1 MPPNNRSHV
10 CWHVYGLLHRADRE
24 YNESIKAYKQA
35 LRIDSE
41 NLQILRDL
49 SLLQVQMR
57 DLSGFVKTRNTILS
71 LKSTQKIN
79 WLTYAVAKHLNGD
92 LEGAVSVIDIYIGTV
107 PEDSDELKRGYES
120 SELAMYKNRLLSEMP
135 DNLKAALD
143 HLGECKKVVVDET
156 ARLMTKGAYQL
167 RLGSYE
173 DAQQTF
179 MSLLDR
185 GLTEDYRVHS
195 GYMCALLEADGE
207 TCQAAAKLKGTRT
220 LATMKPLTGDQRQA
234 LLNTYQGNLA
244 ERFPRSAAVRRIPL
258 TLLEGEELKAAIDP
272 YCRKGLSKGVPSLG
286 CDLSALLLV
295 EQEGKFVPATDPVDV
310 RAHSTTAMVA
320 DLVDAYIVSLTTD
333 SKFPNG
339 ESSESP
345 STIMWAWYLR
355 SYIHEICGEYS
366 AALAMVDKAIEHTPT
381 GVDLYELK
389 ARILKASGDIEA
401 AAECLDVGRDLDKQD
416 RYINNQTTKYMLQA
430 NKAEVALERISLFVK
445 DEGNPEQMLSDM
457 QCSWYELELAECLRR
472 KSDWGKSLKKFTSV
486 VKHFEDWHEDQFD
499 FHSYCIRKGTLRAYL
514 DVLRFEEELWGLDN
528 YARAAE
534 GISRLYL
541 HLYDNPNLTKE
552 DEEPDYSSMTAA
564 ERKKAK
570 AIARKKKKAAEKKME
585 EEKAAAAEAA
595 NVNQKKG
602 AMPAVIDEDPNG
614 EALLKRDPLE
624 EAKKFSAI
632 LSRHAPSRL
641 STWLLQYDVAIR
653 RKKAVLAMQALFKG
667 RALDP
672 QNGELFT
679 RIVDF
684 SDKAS
689 PEDDSHDAVKEI
701 LKDELPKLYD
711 GKALSQFV
719 RDAAASAKGDA
730 STNLSLRIA
739 IARAIAKT
747 KTGSTSDAA
756 SLIVDQGLDGQGVSV
771 DTAKAALACLSE
783 FGDEASAAKTK
794 WIAAIKERFPLIKD
808 IE

>member
-595 NVNQKKG
+595 NANQKKG
-602 AMPAVIDEDPNG
+602 AKPAVIDEDPNG
-614 EALLKRDPLE
+614 DALLKRDPLE

>member
-71 LKSTQKIN
+71 LKSNQKIN

-156 ARLMTKGAYQL
+156 ARLMAKGMYQL

-234 LLNTYQGNLA
+234 LLNTYQGNLV

-286 CDLSALLLV
+286 SDLSALLLV

-310 RAHSTTAMVA
+310 RAHSTTAMVT

-333 SKFPNG
+333 SKLPNG

-355 SYIHEICGEYS
+355 SYLHEICGEYS

-472 KSDWGKSLKKFTSV
+472 KSEWGKSLKKFTSV

-595 NVNQKKG
+595 NANQKKG
-602 AMPAVIDEDPNG
+602 AKPAVIDEDPNG

-730 STNLSLRIA
+730 SINLSLRIA

-771 DTAKAALACLSE
+771 DTAKAALACLDE

>member
-310 RAHSTTAMVA
+310 RAHSTTAMVT

-355 SYIHEICGEYS
+355 SYLHEICGEYS

-570 AIARKKKKAAEKKME
+570 AIARKKKKAADKKME

-595 NVNQKKG
+595 NANQKKG
-602 AMPAVIDEDPNG
+602 AKPAVIDEDPNG